1 MKEEFKCLRCGNCCR
16 WPGYVRVNNR
26 EIDAIAAFLGISPD
40 LPLIEEAGSVI
51 SLFEIKVS
59 LRSDGKYK
67 FDFKGPRVTLTEKN
81 PGCEEYV
88 IYLNGEPHGKISSSK

>member
-1 MKEEFKCLRCGNCCR
+1 MENKKIDFSST
-16 WPGYVRVNNR
+16 
-26 EIDAIAAFLGISPD
+26 EICKDIYIGDEAVEILGKYFLGISPD
-40 LPLIEEAGSVI
+40 LPLIVEAGSVI

>member
-1 MKEEFKCLRCGNCCR
+1 MENKKIDF
-16 WPGYVRVNNR
+16 NNT
-26 EIDAIAAFLGISPD
+26 EICKDIFIGDDAVEILGRYFLGISPD
-40 LPLIEEAGSVI
+40 LPLVVEAGSVI

-67 FDFKGPRVTLTEKN
+67 FDFKGPRVILTEKN

-88 IYLNGEPHGKISSSK
+88 IYLNGEPYGKISSGK

>member
-1 MKEEFKCLRCGNCCR
+1 MEDKKIDFSNTEICKEIYIGDEA
-16 WPGYVRVNNR
+16 V
-26 EIDAIAAFLGISPD
+26 EILGRYFLGISLD
-40 LPLIEEAGSVI
+40 LPLVVEAGSVI

-67 FDFKGPRVTLTEKN
+67 FDFKGSRVTLTEKN

-88 IYLNGEPHGKISSSK
+88 IYLNGEPYGKISSSK

>member
-1 MKEEFKCLRCGNCCR
+1 MENKKIDF
-16 WPGYVRVNNR
+16 NNT
-26 EIDAIAAFLGISPD
+26 EICKDIFIGDDAVEILGRYFLGISPD
-40 LPLIEEAGSVI
+40 LPLVVETGSVI

-88 IYLNGEPHGKISSSK
+88 IYLNGEPYGKISSSK

>member
-1 MKEEFKCLRCGNCCR
+1 MENKKIDFSNTEICKEIYIGDEA
-16 WPGYVRVNNR
+16 V
-26 EIDAIAAFLGISPD
+26 EILGRYFLGISPD
-40 LPLIEEAGSVI
+40 LPLVVEAGSVI

-88 IYLNGEPHGKISSSK
+88 IYLNGEPYGKISSSK

>member
-1 MKEEFKCLRCGNCCR
+1 MENKKIDFSNTEICKEIYIGDEA
-16 WPGYVRVNNR
+16 V
-26 EIDAIAAFLGISPD
+26 EILGRYFLGISPD
-40 LPLIEEAGSVI
+40 LPLVVDAGSVI

-88 IYLNGEPHGKISSSK
+88 IYLNGEPYGKISSSK

>member
-1 MKEEFKCLRCGNCCR
+1 MEDKKISFNNTEICKEIYIGDEA
-16 WPGYVRVNNR
+16 V
-26 EIDAIAAFLGISPD
+26 EILGRYFLEISPD
-40 LPLIEEAGSVI
+40 LPLVVEAGSII

-88 IYLNGEPHGKISSSK
+88 IYLNGEPYGKISSSK

>member
-1 MKEEFKCLRCGNCCR
+1 MEDKKISFNNTEICKEIYIGDEA
-16 WPGYVRVNNR
+16 V
-26 EIDAIAAFLGISPD
+26 EILGRYFLGISPD
-40 LPLIEEAGSVI
+40 LPLVVEAGSVI

-67 FDFKGPRVTLTEKN
+67 FDFKGSRVTLTEKN

-88 IYLNGEPHGKISSSK
+88 IYLNGEPYGKISSSK

>member
-1 MKEEFKCLRCGNCCR
+1 MENKKIDF
-16 WPGYVRVNNR
+16 NNT
-26 EIDAIAAFLGISPD
+26 EICKDIFIGDDAVEILGRYFLGISPD
-40 LPLIEEAGSVI
+40 LPLVVEAGSVI

-88 IYLNGEPHGKISSSK
+88 IYLNGEPYGKISSGK

>member
-1 MKEEFKCLRCGNCCR
+1 MENKKIDFSNT
-16 WPGYVRVNNR
+16 
-26 EIDAIAAFLGISPD
+26 EICKDIFIDDDAVEILGRYFLGISPD
-40 LPLIEEAGSVI
+40 LPLVVEAGSVI

-67 FDFKGPRVTLTEKN
+67 FDFKGSRVTLTEKN

-88 IYLNGEPHGKISSSK
+88 IYLNGEPYGKISSGK

>member
-1 MKEEFKCLRCGNCCR
+1 MENKKIDFSSTEVCKDIYIGDEAM
-16 WPGYVRVNNR
+16 
-26 EIDAIAAFLGISPD
+26 EILGKYFLGISPD
-40 LPLIEEAGSVI
+40 LPLIVEAGSVI
-51 SLFEIKVS
+51 SLYEIKVS

>member
-1 MKEEFKCLRCGNCCR
+1 MENKKIDFSNTEVCKDIYIGDEAM
-16 WPGYVRVNNR
+16 
-26 EIDAIAAFLGISPD
+26 EILGKYFLGISPD
-40 LPLIEEAGSVI
+40 LPLIVEAGSVI

>member
-1 MKEEFKCLRCGNCCR
+1 MENKKIDF
-16 WPGYVRVNNR
+16 NNT
-26 EIDAIAAFLGISPD
+26 EICKDIFIGDDAVEILGRYFLGISPD
-40 LPLIEEAGSVI
+40 LPLVVEAGSVI

-67 FDFKGPRVTLTEKN
+67 FDFKGPRVTLTDKN

-88 IYLNGEPHGKISSSK
+88 IYLNGEPYGKISSGK

>member
-1 MKEEFKCLRCGNCCR
+1 MK
-16 WPGYVRVNNR
+16 NNKTDFSNT
-26 EIDAIAAFLGISPD
+26 EICKDIFIGDDAVEILGRYFLGISPD
-40 LPLIEEAGSVI
+40 LPLVVEAGSVI

-67 FDFKGPRVTLTEKN
+67 FDFKGPRVTLTDKN

-88 IYLNGEPHGKISSSK
+88 IYLNGEPYGKISSGK

>member
-1 MKEEFKCLRCGNCCR
+1 MEDKKIDFSST
-16 WPGYVRVNNR
+16 
-26 EIDAIAAFLGISPD
+26 EICKDIYIGDEAVEILGKYFLGISPD
-40 LPLIEEAGSVI
+40 LPLIVEAGSVI

-81 PGCEEYV
+81 PECEEYV

>member
-1 MKEEFKCLRCGNCCR
+1 MENKKIDFSNTEICKEIYIGDEA
-16 WPGYVRVNNR
+16 V
-26 EIDAIAAFLGISPD
+26 EILGRYFLGISPD
-40 LPLIEEAGSVI
+40 LPLVVEAGSVI

-81 PGCEEYV
+81 PDCEEYV
-88 IYLNGEPHGKISSSK
+88 IYLNGEPYGKISSSK

>member
-1 MKEEFKCLRCGNCCR
+1 ME
-16 WPGYVRVNNR
+16 NNKIDFSNT
-26 EIDAIAAFLGISPD
+26 EICKDIFIGDDAVEILGRYFLGISPD
-40 LPLIEEAGSVI
+40 LPLVVEAGSVI

-67 FDFKGPRVTLTEKN
+67 FDFKGSRVTLTEKN

-88 IYLNGEPHGKISSSK
+88 IYLNGEPYGKISSSK